1 MKTINY
7 LKAFVFAIASLIA
20 VNTVAAQE
28 ARPADA
34 PPPAE
39 QRQAADQLRR
49 DHGNLLQQL
58 GLLDEQ
64 VQQIRKLNAEK
75 RPLMGEALK
84 RLHEATRALDAAIYA
99 DQLNVADIQLRL
111 KETEL
116 AQAELSR
123 LRYTNELAVRRILS
137 QEQLVRFRELR
148 QQYEKMRPG
157 IEQMHRFNRQRPNKD
172 NTPTP
177 DAQPQNQRVIRPKA
191 VI

>member
-1 MKTINY
+1 MKSINY
-7 LKAFVFAIASLIA
+7 LKAFVLAIASLIA
-20 VNTVAAQE
+20 VNTVAAQDT
-28 ARPADA
+28 RPADA

-49 DHGNLLQQL
+49 DHGSLLHQL

-75 RPLMGEALK
+75 RPLMGEAQR

-99 DQLNVADIQLRL
+99 DQLNESDIELRL
-111 KETEL
+111 KETEH
-116 AQAELSR
+116 AQAELAR
-123 LRYTNELAVRRILS
+123 LRYMNELAVRRILT

-157 IEQMHRFNRQRPNKD
+157 LENMRRYKLDRQRPGKD
-172 NTPTP
+172 ANPTP
-177 DAQPQNQRVIRPKA
+177 DGQPPHA
-191 VI
+191 VRRSI